1 MGRDQNNCHF
11 CRYFVRTSSPGWFAF
26 LQGAPWHVSRF
37 GHLSVQPRH
46 GRGSAEGVEKVFIG
60 IQPYYLA
67 DHVWTL
73 LEVIDGC

>member
-1 MGRDQNNCHF
+1 
-11 CRYFVRTSSPGWFAF
+11 
-26 LQGAPWHVSRF
+26 
-37 GHLSVQPRH
+37 LSVQPRH

-67 DHVWTL
+67 NHVWIL